1 MFSLIVAHS
10 KNKAIGLNNQIPWFL
25 PSDLKRF
32 KELTTGKTIVM
43 GRKTFQSLPGLLPN
57 RKHIVLSRNKSFA
70 NDNPKVTV
78 LTNINEFIKNNKDS
92 SEEIFIIGGSEIY
105 KIFYPYAKKL
115 YITEVNLEI
124 DGDTFFLEI
133 DKNLWKLDFQSPIQI
148 ENSIEF
154 TYKNYSK

>member
-1 MFSLIVAHS
+1 MNKVIKFFIRFFKVIYNAIDKLIIFPIS
-10 KNKAIGLNNQIPWFL
+10 KIKN
-25 PSDLKRF
+25 
-32 KELTTGKTIVM
+32 
-43 GRKTFQSLPGLLPN
+43 
-57 RKHIVLSRNKSFA
+57 
-70 NDNPKVTV
+70 
-78 LTNINEFIKNNKDS
+78 NINEFIKNNKDS

-133 DKNLWKLDFQSPIQI
+133 DKNLWKLDFQSPIQF